1 MFIKNLYSIYLI
13 SLRLPFPE
21 GRTLEKDDVMKKL
34 AAFLIPFVGLKQ
46 GKHRFEYLIDREFFE
61 HFEYD
66 DFNSANVK
74 IDLLFEKKSTIM
86 ELTFKATGVVNV
98 NCDLTNEP
106 YDQPI
111 DAELTLVVK
120 FGDSFNDDNEELLV
134 LPHSEYQ
141 LNVAQYIYELI
152 VLSVPLKRVHP
163 GVLDGTLK
171 SEVLEKLEELSPK
184 EHQDIDENDN
194 GEEIDPRWNKLKK
207 LLNDK

>member
-1 MFIKNLYSIYLI
+1 LFIKNLYSIYLI
-13 SLRLPFPE
+13 SLHLPFPE
-21 GRTLEKDDVMKKL
+21 GQTLEIDDVMKKL

-46 GKHRFEYLIDREFFE
+46 GKHEFEYLIDREFFE

-66 DFNSANVK
+66 DFNSAKVK
-74 IDLLFEKKSTIM
+74 IDLLFEKKSSIM
-86 ELTFKATGVVNV
+86 ELTFKAAGVVNV
-98 NCDLTNEP
+98 DCDLTNEP

-111 DAELTLVVK
+111 EAELTLVVK
-120 FGDSFNDDNEELLV
+120 FGDSFNDDNEELLI

-184 EHQDIDENDN
+184 EDKNVEENDN